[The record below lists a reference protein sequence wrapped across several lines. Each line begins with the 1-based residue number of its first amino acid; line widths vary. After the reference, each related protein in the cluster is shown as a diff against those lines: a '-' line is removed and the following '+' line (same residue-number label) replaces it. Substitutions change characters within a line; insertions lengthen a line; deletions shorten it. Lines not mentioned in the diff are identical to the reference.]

1 MIGFGCPLLL
11 AALAAQSPA
20 ADSLRQLAGR
30 LPQSALVVE
39 TRARPLATREAVAE
53 ALIRTVRT
61 PSAGKEEF
69 AAARR
74 LAEAYAVAWSDP
86 FLVNEVTRFAARP
99 PEQRAAKV
107 RADSLRRAGVAA
119 YHREGVASA
128 TLLWRRSL
136 SRAQAIRDTTAIAAV
151 LGNLGSGYLD
161 QRRLDSAKAY
171 LERARGLA
179 AAVGDFR
186 VEGNAVGELANVSKE
201 LGDLAAARRGFTRAL
216 TLRERI
222 GDTRGIAADQHN
234 LGLLAQETGD
244 LEEARRSFEAAL
256 ALNRREGR
264 DEVGATN
271 LMGLAGL
278 ASLAGDYPRAD
289 ALYRDALAI
298 WRAREQWA
306 DAADALHG
314 LGQLELRRGDY
325 PAARAALGE
334 SLAIY
339 ERTGRLADA
348 LILRRELADALAAVG
363 ELQGALD
370 QLSRAQQQADS
381 ARVPLRIRAGI
392 VLARGDL
399 AVQMNALA
407 SAERLYGQAQ
417 LLYRQAADPV
427 GEAEAKQGQGLLLLS
442 REDYPRALT
451 LLQGALRT
459 QVAAGDQRAAALT
472 RLSLGQLSRVRGDPG
487 LARRQLARAAAD
499 LDRLGDPV
507 GAAAAVGEWAAVEA
521 DSRPAVAESL
531 YRAGLARLSDR
542 MAPEIAWRL
551 HAGLGLARRAQG
563 AVDEAARELR
573 AAITEIDRPSRSL
586 ALAERRS
593 TFLADK
599 WEIFAQLALTERG
612 RGRIGSAFE
621 ASERLRASEMRE
633 VLARGRLALPSDT
646 TANIVSREQDL
657 RRRIAE
663 LTRALGEPSASREAL
678 RGPDVSSSGGPV
690 RGALLQ
696 AQEAYAE
703 LLLEMRER
711 APRHATLVSR
721 DPASWREV
729 ARRLAPD
736 QAFIEY
742 LVSDSASL
750 AFLITRDTVVVEDL
764 GLGRHNLTRLVEFVR
779 GTLEQHGSA
788 LTDSLWRGPLRR
800 LHRHL
805 IAPLEETGLLAG
817 KTRLVLVPHAELHY
831 LPFASLIGDDGPRSR
846 GSFLVERYDLTVT
859 PSASVWLALADR
871 PAGRAQRGVLALAPR
886 PDALPASRQEIAAI
900 ARLAGAG
907 VHTLTGS
914 AATEEAF
921 RREAPS
927 RQVIHLATYG
937 VLNKQNPLFSFVELA
952 SDSAHDGRLEAHEV
966 FGLHLEAD
974 LVVLSACQ
982 TGLGSG
988 SLADVPAGDD
998 WVGLSRAFLHA
1009 GAKQVVATLWAVDD
1023 WSTAELME
1031 RFYQGFQS
1039 GTDPSRAL
1047 AQAQRALL
1055 AARATAHPFYWA
1067 GFVVAGGG
1075 EVRGLNLQQG
1085 RSP

>member
-1 MIGFGCPLLL
+1 LIGSGFPFLL
-11 AALAAQSPA
+11 AALAAQSAA
-20 ADSLRQLAGR
+20 ADSLRQLADR
-30 LPQSALVVE
+30 LPKSALIVE

-53 ALIRTVRT
+53 ALVRTVRT
-61 PSAGKEEF
+61 PSASKEEF
-69 AAARR
+69 AAAQR

-99 PEQRAAKV
+99 PAQRAAKV
-107 RADSLRRAGVAA
+107 RVDSLRRAGVAA
-119 YHREGVASA
+119 YHREGVTTA
-128 TLLWRRSL
+128 TVLWRRSL
-136 SRAQAIRDTTAIAAV
+136 SRAQAIRDSTAIAAV
-151 LGNLGSGYLD
+151 LGNLGSGFLD

-171 LERARGLA
+171 LERARALA
-179 AAVGDFR
+179 AAVGDVR

-201 LGDLAAARRGFTRAL
+201 LGDLAAARKGFTQAL
-216 TLRERI
+216 ALRERI

-244 LEEARRSFEAAL
+244 LEEARRRFEAAL

-264 DEVGATN
+264 EEVAATN
-271 LMGLAGL
+271 LVGLAGL
-278 ASLAGDYPRAD
+278 ASLAGDYARAD

-325 PAARAALGE
+325 PAARAALRE
-334 SLAIY
+334 SLSIY
-339 ERTGRLADA
+339 DRTGRVADA
-348 LILRRELADALAAVG
+348 LMVRRELAGALAAVG

-370 QLSRAQQQADS
+370 QLGRAQHQADS
-381 ARVPLRIRAGI
+381 ARMPLRIRASI
-392 VLARGDL
+392 ALARGDL
-399 AVQMNALA
+399 AVQMNALP

-417 LLYRQAADPV
+417 RLSRQAGDPS
-427 GEAEAKQGQGLLLLS
+427 GAAAAEQGQGLLLVS
-442 REDYPRALT
+442 QEDYPRALT

-472 RLSLGQLSRVRGDPG
+472 RLSLGQLSRVRGDAS

-507 GAAAAVGEWAAVEA
+507 GAAAAVGEWAALEA

-531 YRAGLARLSDR
+531 YRAGIARLRDR
-542 MAPEIAWRL
+542 IAPEIAWSL
-551 HAGLGLARRAQG
+551 HAGLGLARGAQG

-573 AAITEIDRPSRSL
+573 AAIAEIDRPSRSL

-599 WEIFAQLALTERG
+599 WEVFAQLALLERG
-612 RGRIGSAFE
+612 RGRIGAAFE

-633 VLARGRLALPSDT
+633 VLARGRVGLPSDT
-646 TANIVSREQDL
+646 TATIVSQEQDL
-657 RRRIAE
+657 RRRIGE
-663 LTRALGEPSASREAL
+663 LTRALGEPSAAREVL
-678 RGPDVSSSGGPV
+678 RGPDVSMSGGV
-690 RGALLQ
+690 ARGALLQ

-721 DPASWREV
+721 DPATWREV

-750 AFLITRDTVVVEDL
+750 AFLVTRDTVVVEDL
-764 GLGRHNLTRLVEFVR
+764 GLGRHDLARLVEFVR
-779 GTLEQHGSA
+779 GTLEQQRSPR
-788 LTDSLWRGPLRR
+788 TDSLWRGPLRR
-800 LHRHL
+800 LYQHL
-805 IAPLEETGLLAG
+805 IAPLQENGFLAG

-831 LPFASLIGDDGPRSR
+831 LPFAALIDGEASNGGGRY
-846 GSFLVERYDLTVT
+846 LVERYELTVT
-859 PSASVWLALADR
+859 PSASVWLTLGDR
-871 PAGRAQRGVLALAPR
+871 PASRAPYGVLALAPR
-886 PDALPASRQEIAAI
+886 PDALPASRQEVAAV
-900 ARLAGAG
+900 ARLAGTGAL
-907 VHTLTGS
+907 VLTGS

-937 VLNKQNPLFSFVELA
+937 ILNKQNPLFSFVELA
-952 SDSAHDGRLEAHEV
+952 PGGAHDGRLEAHEV
-966 FGLHLEAD
+966 FGLHLETE

-988 SLADVPAGDD
+988 TVADVPAGDD

-1009 GAKQVVATLWAVDD
+1009 GAKQVVASLWAVDD
-1023 WSTAELME
+1023 WSTAGLME
-1031 RFYQGFQS
+1031 RFYQGFES
-1039 GTDPSRAL
+1039 GSGPARAL
-1047 AQAQRALL
+1047 AQAQRTLL
-1055 AARATAHPFYWA
+1055 AAPATAHPFYWA
-1067 GFVVAGGG
+1067 GFVVVGGG
-1075 EVRGLNLQQG
+1075 EVTGVNLQRG